1 MVVFSVRPMFFCP
14 MFLGPMF
21 SGPAPCA
28 GNSPGPRPVRRRG
41 RRAAPERCASRSQR
55 GVVLPLVLV
64 LLLLTTIVGYQV
76 METSALEARMA
87 VAREGKELSF
97 QAAEAAIE
105 QARNSEAGLR
115 DAFAAAR
122 SAPGD
127 SAWPVHNYS
136 FGEDLSGRVEFRY
149 IGEIPALGSDL
160 VIGNPGLRSLHFE
173 LRASTS
179 RSDERF
185 DSEHIQGIKRFAPR
199 PL

>member
-1 MVVFSVRPMFFCP
+1 MLVFGVRPMLLC
-14 MFLGPMF
+14 LMF
-21 SGPAPCA
+21 SGMAPRA
-28 GNSPGPRPVRRRG
+28 GNSPGPRPVRRGR
-41 RRAAPERCASRSQR
+41 RRAAHWRCCASRSQR

-87 VAREGKELSF
+87 VAREAKELSF

-105 QARNSEAGLR
+105 QARNNEAGLAE
-115 DAFAAAR
+115 AFAAAR

-127 SAWPVHNYS
+127 SAWPVHNYV
-136 FGEDLSGRVEFRY
+136 FDEDLSGRVEFRY

-173 LRASTS
+173 LRASTA

-185 DSEHIQGIKRFAPR
+185 DSEHIQGIKRLAPR

>member
-1 MVVFSVRPMFFCP
+1 MVVFSVRL
-14 MFLGPMF
+14 MFLCLMCFGR
-21 SGPAPCA
+21 APCA
-28 GNSPGPRPVRRRG
+28 GNSPGPRPLRRGG
-41 RRAAPERCASRSQR
+41 RRAAHWRFCASRSQR

-76 METSALEARMA
+76 METSSLEARMA
-87 VAREGKELSF
+87 VAREAKELSF

-105 QARNSEAGLR
+105 QARNNEAGLAE
-115 DAFAAAR
+115 AFAAAR

-127 SAWPVHNYS
+127 AAWPVHNYI
-136 FGEDLSGRVEFRY
+136 FDEDLSGRVEFRY

-173 LRASTS
+173 LRASTA

-185 DSEHIQGIKRFAPR
+185 DSEHIQGIKRLAPR

>member
-1 MVVFSVRPMFFCP
+1 MVVFSVRPMFLCLMYF
-14 MFLGPMF
+14 GQ
-21 SGPAPCA
+21 APCA
-28 GNSPGPRPVRRRG
+28 GSSPGPRPLRRGG
-41 RRAAPERCASRSQR
+41 RRAAQWRFGASRFQR

-76 METSALEARMA
+76 METSSLEARMA
-87 VAREGKELSF
+87 VAREAKELSF

-105 QARNSEAGLR
+105 QARNNEAGLAE
-115 DAFAAAR
+115 AFAAAR

-127 SAWPVHNYS
+127 SAWPVHHYI
-136 FGEDLSGRVEFRY
+136 FDEDLSGRVEFRY

-173 LRASTS
+173 LRASTA

-185 DSEHIQGIKRFAPR
+185 DSEHIQGIKRLAPR